1 MSPRADRLF
10 REYAESHRDPVNVAI
25 HKVAVPAILF
35 HVVAML
41 DWIDTGL
48 SIAGLDLTAGVI
60 VTALAAAW
68 YAVVTPGP
76 ALAVV
81 PFSIMCLWLGRRSPR
96 DLVIA
101 VAAAA
106 WIAQLI
112 GHARFERRAPAFKD
126 NLVQLLVGPAYV
138 AALVLGTWPR
148 RAP

>member
-126 NLVQLLVGPAYV
+126 NLVQVLVGPAYV